1 MPLSIKKYFYLFVLF
16 LALSS
21 CGVYKQNIMFRTNN
35 KIRDKE
41 ALKSATIRAERNYV
55 IQRNDFV
62 TIQVYTN
69 KGEVIIDPN
78 YEIIRGQGSSTG
90 NFTLGNEKPK
100 FLIQSDG
107 YVRFPMIDPI
117 KLDGYTLAQT
127 DSILKIQYEKYYKDV
142 FVITQYLNKRVFV
155 LGGSSTFGGGKV
167 IPLQNENTHLI
178 EILAMVGGIGSD
190 ARASNIRLIR
200 GDLKDPK
207 VFVID
212 LRTIEGLKN
221 ANLIIEPGDIIYIEP
236 IRRVALETLRDIL
249 PFLSFITTVLTLV
262 LFIRSTVK

>member
-1 MPLSIKKYFYLFVLF
+1 
-16 LALSS
+16 
-21 CGVYKQNIMFRTNN
+21 MFRTNN
-35 KIRDKE
+35 KIRNKE
-41 ALKSATIRAERNYV
+41 ALKAATVQAEKNYV
-55 IQRNDFV
+55 IQKNDFL

-78 YEIIRGQGSSTG
+78 YEILRERGSTTA
-90 NFTLGNEKPK
+90 NLALGNEKPK
-100 FLIQSDG
+100 FLVQSDG
-107 YVRFPMIDPI
+107 YIRFPMIDPI

-127 DSILKIQYEKYYKDV
+127 DSILRRQYEKYYKDV

-155 LGGSSTFGGGKV
+155 LGGSSAFGGGKV
-167 IPLQNENTHLI
+167 IPLQNENMHLI
-178 EILAMVGGIGSD
+178 EVLAMVGGIGND

-200 GDLKDPK
+200 GDLKDPQ

-249 PFLSFITTVLTLV
+249 PFLSFITTVLTLI
-262 LFIRSTVK
+262 LFIRSSVK